1 MRIGVV
7 GLGFMG
13 STHLQA
19 YEKIERAELAAVAS
33 SDPKKLAG
41 DLSRIGGNL
50 EVQGAK
56 LDFGNAKRYATSE
69 ELFGDPGVEA
79 VDLCLPT
86 YLHAPASNAALSA
99 GKHVLVEKPMAL
111 SGEECD
117 GMIAAARS
125 NGKVLM
131 VAQVIRFWPD
141 YVAARD
147 LVKAGQLGTVHSA
160 SFRRRCA
167 APAWSKW
174 LGDRKRSGGGVF
186 DLLIHDFDYCVYL
199 FGKPGAVSATGH
211 EDLEGGVDV
220 VDCRLQ
226 YENGPTVTIDGG
238 WHNRGEYPFSMEFTI
253 VGDDG
258 VLDFHSGSQRLKL
271 YRADGAQEEPLLPET
286 DGFQAE
292 LEAFIDACERGEP
305 PRDCR
310 PEDSALST
318 RVTLAMRTSRE
329 KDGQPVAV

>member
-19 YEKIERAELAAVAS
+19 YEKIERAELAAVVS

-41 DLSRIGGNL
+41 DLSGIGGNL
-50 EVQGAK
+50 DVQGAK

-69 ELFGDPGVEA
+69 ELFGDPDVEA

-86 YLHAPASNAALSA
+86 YLHAPAANAALSA
-99 GKHVLVEKPMAL
+99 GKHVLVREAHGAQRRRVRGHDR
-111 SGEECD
+111 SGPVERQGTD
-117 GMIAAARS
+117 GGPRS
-125 NGKVLM
+125 YAFG
-131 VAQVIRFWPD
+131 PTTSP
-141 YVAARD
+141 ARD
-147 LVKAGQLGTVHSA
+147 LVKAGELGTVRSA

-174 LGDRKRSGGGVF
+174 LGDRERSGGGVF

-258 VLDFHSGSQRLKL
+258 VLEFHSGSQRLKL
-271 YRADGAQEEPLLPET
+271 YRAGGAQEEPLLPQT

-292 LEAFIDACERGEP
+292 LEAFIEAVRGRRAAARLP
-305 PRDCR
+305 PGRFPPCR
-310 PEDSALST
+310 HA
-318 RVTLAMRTSRE
+318 
-329 KDGQPVAV
+329 